1 MTGEA
6 FQTHDWFGLTI
17 RFELPLLT
25 ETSCGLSH
33 YGAEKA
39 QPRAHSYA
47 GDSALPPQQSLRPL
61 FAGRCYG
68 QQEYSRIHKVLS
80 AVVRNMALYVR
91 ASHGAA
97 ASGKQVL
104 LAPLSEV
111 ATNQV

>member
-6 FQTHDWFGLTI
+6 FQTHDWLGLTI
-17 RFELPLLT
+17 RFGLPFLT
-25 ETSCGLSH
+25 ETFCVLSH

-39 QPRAHSYA
+39 QLRAHGYA
-47 GDSALPPQQSLRPL
+47 GDSALPPQQSLHRL

-80 AVVRNMALYVR
+80 AVVRNTALYLR
-91 ASHGAA
+91 ASRGAA

-104 LAPLSEV
+104 LALLSEV
-111 ATNQV
+111 ATNQE